1 MWNRLSNREKILLSI
16 AAFAAFA
23 YAAYHFLLG
32 PQIKAY
38 QDKAAQLKEVRAMLE
53 NLDSQAG
60 ALKLETA
67 ALEQTRARLK
77 KLLDKFSTQMQDGLF
92 LVQFGRLA
100 EKNGVQIRK
109 FKPSEPV
116 DFGYILVLPVE
127 IELRGTHPSIISV
140 INYLENVANL
150 TEIRNLKFQADIQ
163 QTTKSDRQGAVT
175 VGSAVYET
183 QAAPLPETITAS
195 MLLLIYTQPSPE
207 GRTQMEEIKKLSAG
221 RSNPFIPPARQGF

>member
-16 AAFAAFA
+16 TAFAAFV

-38 QDKAAQLKEVRAMLE
+38 QDKAARLKEARAMFAH
-53 NLDSQAG
+53 LDAQAG

-67 ALEQTRARLK
+67 ALEQAQARLK

-92 LVQFGRLA
+92 LVQFGRQA

-109 FKPSEPV
+109 FKPLDPV
-116 DFGYILVLPVE
+116 DFGYISVLPVE
-127 IELRGTHPSIISV
+127 IELRGTYPSIISV

-150 TEIRNLKFQADIQ
+150 TEIRNLKFQADTQ
-163 QTTKSDRQGAVT
+163 QTTKSNRQEAAT

-195 MLLLIYTQPSPE
+195 MLLLIYSQPSPE
-207 GRTQMEEIKKLSAG
+207 GRMQLEEIKKWSAG
-221 RSNPFIPPARQGF
+221 RPNPFIPQIR